1 MTTDEFKA
9 FMSANQGHFRA
20 MLADFQGTG
29 DAGVGLQ
36 VAPGINLAAVRLPT
50 FWMAEPELWFMQ
62 VEANFENRTPKI
74 TTDSSKFSYVLQTLP
89 QDVLSDCQHA
99 VCALGPAHYD
109 VLKAALIKAYGRSA
123 AKNNA
128 SSGPQFQGQS
138 LGRSETLNFPHEDS
152 EAFLV

>member
-1 MTTDEFKA
+1 
-9 FMSANQGHFRA
+9 

-74 TTDSSKFSYVLQTLP
+74 TTDSSKFSYVLQTCLLYTSP
-89 QDVLSDCQHA
+89 SPRD
-99 VCALGPAHYD
+99 
-109 VLKAALIKAYGRSA
+109 
-123 AKNNA
+123 
-128 SSGPQFQGQS
+128 
-138 LGRSETLNFPHEDS
+138 
-152 EAFLV
+152 